1 MENKPDDWLQSHW
14 RPMVAVIYMIIILF
28 DFFLAPILWSLLQY
42 YAAGDVVLQWNP
54 ITLHNGGLF
63 HAAIGAIL
71 GVSAFTR
78 GQEKIQRLKV
88 RGDQVLNPTIDQHQ
102 DSYEDRHK
110 KQEKPYQSKDQVG
123 KEKYVKRKRE

>member
-1 MENKPDDWLQSHW
+1 MENKQDDWLQSHW

-28 DFFLAPILWSLLQY
+28 DFFAAPVLWSLLQY
-42 YAAGDVVLQWNP
+42 YAAGDILLQWNP

-88 RGDQVLNPTIDQHQ
+88 RGGQILNPTDDHQ
-102 DSYEDRHK
+102 DSYIHRQTEEQKYSGSKDHTE
-110 KQEKPYQSKDQVG
+110 EKP
-123 KEKYVKRKRE
+123 KYVKRKRQ